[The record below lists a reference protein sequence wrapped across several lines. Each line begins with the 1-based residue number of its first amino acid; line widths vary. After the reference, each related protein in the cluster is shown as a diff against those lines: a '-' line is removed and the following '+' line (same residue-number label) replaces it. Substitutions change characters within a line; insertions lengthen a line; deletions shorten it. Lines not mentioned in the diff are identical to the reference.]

1 MNQRSE
7 ILFQADKAGYAI
19 PAFNYSDIW
28 ELLAIVQVAREERA
42 PVYVSSDMIVV
53 EALGITMTGALG
65 RQLYEDRHH
74 AVVNHLDHSNSTSL
88 CRLAIDNGY
97 PSVMIDASL
106 LPVEEN
112 IKKVKS
118 VVDYAHPRNVIVEGE
133 IGRIMGKN
141 TEISYEG
148 KEYLA
153 KIEDVI
159 NMVET
164 TKVDSLAVGLG
175 NAHGFYA
182 KNPQIDFERLEEIN
196 AVVDVPL
203 VLHGGTGIPFDDV
216 ARCIELGVSKVNV
229 GTLLHSAYLK
239 ELRVQL
245 AEKED
250 EYNLAEIYRPVM
262 GAVKD
267 AAREWIHV
275 CRADGRLSD

>member
-65 RQLYEDRHH
+65 RQLDEDRHH

-97 PSVMIDASL
+97 PSVMLDASL
-106 LPVEEN
+106 LTVEEN

-159 NMVET
+159 NMVEPRSTALRSAWGTPTAFMRKIRRSILNGWKKSTPLWTSRLFCTAERAFRLT
-164 TKVDSLAVGLG
+164 TWPSASSLA
-175 NAHGFYA
+175 Y
-182 KNPQIDFERLEEIN
+182 RRSMS
-196 AVVDVPL
+196 
-203 VLHGGTGIPFDDV
+203 
-216 ARCIELGVSKVNV
+216 ARCCTALI
-229 GTLLHSAYLK
+229 
-239 ELRVQL
+239 
-245 AEKED
+245 
-250 EYNLAEIYRPVM
+250 
-262 GAVKD
+262 
-267 AAREWIHV
+267 
-275 CRADGRLSD
+275 